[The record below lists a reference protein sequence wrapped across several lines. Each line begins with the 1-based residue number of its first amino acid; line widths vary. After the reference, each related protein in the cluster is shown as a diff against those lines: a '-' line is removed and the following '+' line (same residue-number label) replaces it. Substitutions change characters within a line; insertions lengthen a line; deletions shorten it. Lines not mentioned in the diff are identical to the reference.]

1 MTVPRLKE
9 LRDSQNQRNSRGGGR
24 GSHPPPFGVSPSE
37 QAGCKDAQKT
47 LLENTSPKVMKEI
60 EEAMPTKDD
69 ELKTDDVKNAT
80 DAVNVDEDNPKFL
93 QNSSDAKDDL
103 A

>member
-9 LRDSQNQRNSRGGGR
+9 LRDNQHQRNSGGSGK
-24 GSHPPPFGVSPSE
+24 GSRPPPFGVSPSE

-47 LLENTSPKVMKEI
+47 LLENTSSKVMKEI
-60 EEAMPTKDD
+60 EETVETKDD
-69 ELKTDDVKNAT
+69 ELTTDDVKNAT
-80 DAVNVDEDNPKFL
+80 NAVAADEDNPKFL
-93 QNSSDAKDDL
+93 QKAPDAKDDL